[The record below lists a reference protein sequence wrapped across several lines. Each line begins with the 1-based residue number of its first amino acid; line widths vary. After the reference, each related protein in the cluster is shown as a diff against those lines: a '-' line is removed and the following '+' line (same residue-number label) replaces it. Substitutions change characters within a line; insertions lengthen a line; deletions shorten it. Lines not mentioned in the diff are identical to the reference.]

1 MPMTKFGFPPALITA
16 LRLMLGAFF
25 IMSGLE
31 KLLDLKFFGLII
43 AEYQILPSFLIPSI
57 ALLVSLC
64 ELVCGT
70 MLLINLFARFS
81 STVMLCMM
89 VIFIAAMIN
98 NIMRGLNHDCGCFK
112 LLSQWYSLKEEI
124 GIVPIIRDI
133 LLFILLLKIRDVVE

>member
-64 ELVCGT
+64 EL
-70 MLLINLFARFS
+70 L
-81 STVMLCMM
+81 
-89 VIFIAAMIN
+89 
-98 NIMRGLNHDCGCFK
+98 CFK